1 MSKLKMHAR
10 TLLAAGSIGLGATVA
25 MAQDGAE
32 TLSRLNP
39 PTLPDAGA
47 VGYSQITVVEAG
59 TKLAYISGQVAW
71 KASGEPAP
79 ASFEEQAAIVVD
91 NANAALAAVGATA
104 KDLVM
109 VRVYVVGLS
118 HERMGQIMPYI
129 LKLFDGAKPSLTGIG
144 VDALAAPDLLLEIEM
159 TVRVPS

>member
-25 MAQDGAE
+25 LAQDRAE

-71 KASGEPAP
+71 RASGEPAP
-79 ASFEEQAAIVVD
+79 ASFEEQAAIVVE

-109 VRVYVVGLS
+109 VRAYVVGLS

-144 VDALAAPDLLLEIEM
+144 VDALGAPDLLLEIEM